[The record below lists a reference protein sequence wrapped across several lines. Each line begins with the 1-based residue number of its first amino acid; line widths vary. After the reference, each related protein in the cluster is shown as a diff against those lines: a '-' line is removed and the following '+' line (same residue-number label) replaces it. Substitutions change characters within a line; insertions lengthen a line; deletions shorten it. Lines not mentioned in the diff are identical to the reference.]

1 MIIGITG
8 LRNVNI
14 RQSKA
19 QFYITIG
26 GVKKGDNGLLFN
38 LLLKAK
44 RVFRF
49 FIRKIN
55 L

>member
-14 RQSKA
+14 KQSKA

-26 GVKKGDNGLLFN
+26 GVKKGYNGLREKGDYFKTKGL
-38 LLLKAK
+38 
-44 RVFRF
+44 
-49 FIRKIN
+49 
-55 L
+55 